1 MRWYNRIGQVTVPCW
16 YTQVG
21 VGVRVGV
28 KVGVG
33 VNVCVGVKV
42 GSGVAV
48 GVGLAVGIGVGC
60 ENNLTGLQPLPKRM
74 INANRTRR
82 DDLRFEVFIFIP
94 IKDVSG
100 SFPR

>member
-33 VNVCVGVKV
+33 VNVVVGVKV

-48 GVGLAVGIGVGC
+48 EVGLAVGVAVGG
-60 ENNLTGLQPLPKRM
+60 ENNPPGLQPLPKRM
-74 INANRTRR
+74 INATEMSRE
-82 DDLRFEVFIFIP
+82 DLRFAVFICIYQ
-94 IKDVSG
+94 
-100 SFPR
+100 